1 HHREEEQKEER
12 KQSLEMTSTTR
23 KKRFKTSEEE
33 ETFSLSDLSIA
44 AALALTSNT
53 SKAYNLRREA
63 DLLELEQRGQKRIC
77 FGNDMEKMEEEV
89 LGACRLLRARAER
102 GALRRK
108 AVEKASLEKE
118 LLELRR
124 GRAPMF
130 WVPLRAHGVWDGMD
144 VTLAC
149 TARGCPVPR
158 ATWYKNGIPIDP
170 RRAPAG
176 KYRMRNEFGMLT
188 LHISRCSM
196 EDSAEYSVELKNQH
210 GQAYSF
216 ATVLVR
222 KYYGKE
228 SGFDSEMYKRTLL
241 AREADFAFSLKP
253 LFAREKEPFTLS
265 CHFSSDL
272 LEHQRGITWFRDG
285 ELLQDS
291 ECRELRCQ
299 EREASLAV
307 PCAHKEDEG
316 FYTIRVPS
324 LGGHKEQTTYVF
336 VRDAAAPTA
345 GAPGAPLNVKC
356 HQVNKDCLFLAWAAP
371 SDDGGSP
378 ILGYLVERCVA
389 GSEQWVQCNAHPVR
403 GCRCPVLGLAEGQR
417 YQFRVKAANRA
428 GISHPSKASEPV
440 TTRDASRDERVTVIP
455 YDEGRTIEISK
466 DDLEGHI
473 KIPLPPT
480 NVHASEVREDYVALA
495 WDEPD
500 PRGREPLN
508 YYVEKSLVGSSSWQ
522 MVNLETPVNSP
533 RFALFDL
540 EKGKSF
546 RFRAR
551 SVNRFGVSEPSLPSP
566 PITAGAKLAPLPPPS
581 QVLAFRDTKTSVVLQ
596 WDKPG
601 DGLEPLGYYIYCRE
615 TGTERWQ
622 TVNNKPVTCTEF
634 TVPGLQPG
642 KEYVFCVKSVSEA
655 GLSESS
661 PETDPI
667 VVRPAIARPSAP
679 RGFVLLH
686 CGKAEMTI
694 SWKAPK
700 HKGGTKILGYFLDQH
715 ERSEPDWREV
725 NARPLPRRVC
735 TVGSLQQGHLYEF
748 RARAVNR
755 AGVGEVSEPSDLFRC
770 EEWTMPEPGP
780 PYDVRCSEVRDSSL
794 QLHWEAPLY
803 LGAGPVTGYFIE
815 LCEEGSEQWEQI
827 NKQPTGTTHM
837 KVCSCSSC
845 PSAAPLGL
853 TFIAGCGFLQVS
865 DLEPGKCYIF
875 RVRALN
881 KAGAGPPSLP
891 SDPVVAKT
899 KPGTNEIQ
907 LGVDEEGFIYLAFE
921 APEKNDS
928 SEFIWS
934 KDYEGP
940 PDADRVQVEEKG
952 NRSKLILKEPS
963 EKDLGVYSVEV
974 TDVDDEISASCT
986 LTKEDLDKLLKRS
999 HEIRNPLIRLISGWN
1014 MDVLEKGDVRLWL
1027 EVEELSPN
1035 AELCLIFNAK
1045 ELTSSPT
1052 HKINFVKE
1060 KGLVE
1065 LIIQDFCAD
1074 DKGMYTAQ
1082 LRDGKAKNQ
1091 FTLALVDES
1100 FAKVAEEAEA
1110 KRRQWKKKQGPH
1122 FVESLN
1128 WEVLESCEVLLTCKA
1143 TNLRKDTSF
1152 QWFFKHEARA
1162 GGRFDPQTG
1171 MGTLQITKV
1180 SKADEGLYK
1189 AVVSDNRGEDST
1201 QLDLTKGA
1209 FEELLKELCRI
1220 SALSATPL
1228 KIQPTEEGIKI
1239 YTEVKYYTDYM
1250 RTTWYHK
1257 EKQLESR
1264 DRMRAGS
1271 TMNEIWLHILEPT
1284 EADKGKYS
1292 LELFDGNSSH
1302 RLSADLSGQG
1312 ELSHAV
1318 AEELKSCVCS
1328 FPGRARVVQGL
1339 PDVATIMED
1348 KTLCLTCCVSGDP
1361 YPEITWF
1368 KNEKVIVFKDRYKM
1382 DVKGS
1387 VVTITIEK
1395 VCNEDTGKYSIY
1407 VKNKYGSETGQVTI
1421 SVYKHGEIPIGTEQE
1436 VPGGITTK
1444 KPK

>member
-1 HHREEEQKEER
+1 MGTRAFFHHREEEQKEER
-12 KQSLEMTSTTR
+12 KHSLEMTSTTR
-23 KKRFKTSEEE
+23 KKRFRTSEEE

-44 AALALTSNT
+44 AALALTSET
-53 SKAYNLRREA
+53 SNSRKYNLRREA
-63 DLLELEQRGQKRIC
+63 DILELEQRGQKRIR

-89 LGACRLLRARAER
+89 IRLCRLLRVRADR
-102 GALRRK
+102 KGLCRK
-108 AVEKASLEKE
+108 ALEKASLEKE
-118 LLELRR
+118 FLELRS
-124 GRAPMF
+124 GRPPMF
-130 WVPLRAHGVWDGMD
+130 WIPLRAHGVWERMD
-144 VTLAC
+144 VTLTC
-149 TARGCPVPR
+149 TALGSPVPQ
-158 ATWYKNGIPIDP
+158 ATWYKNGIPIDL
-170 RRAPAG
+170 RRAPPG
-176 KYRMRNEFGMLT
+176 KYKIKNKFGMLT

-196 EDSAEYSVELKNQH
+196 EDSAEYSVEVKNQY
-210 GQAYSF
+210 GEAYSF

-228 SGFDSEMYKRTLL
+228 SGFDSEIYKRSLL
-241 AREADFAFSLKP
+241 ARETDFAFPLKP
-253 LFAREKEPFTLS
+253 LFASEKEPFTLS
-265 CHFSSDL
+265 CYFSSDL
-272 LEHQRGITWFRDG
+272 LDHQRGITWFRDG

-291 ECRELRCQ
+291 EGRELRWQ
-299 EREASLAV
+299 EREASVTVA
-307 PCAHKEDEG
+307 CAHKEDEG

-324 LGGHKEQTTYVF
+324 LDGYREQTTYVF
-336 VRDAAAPTA
+336 VRDAAALTA
-345 GAPGAPLNVKC
+345 GAPGSPLNVKC
-356 HQVNKDCLFLAWAAP
+356 HDVNKDCLILSWVAP

-378 ILGYLVERCVA
+378 ILGYLTERCVA
-389 GSEQWVQCNAHPVR
+389 GSEEWVQCSAQPVKS
-403 GCRCPVLGLAEGQR
+403 CRCPVLGLAEGQT
-417 YQFRVKAANRA
+417 YQFRVKAVNKA
-428 GISHPSKASEPV
+428 GTSHPSKASDPV
-440 TTRDASRDERVTVIP
+440 TTHDASRDKRVTVIP

-500 PRGREPLN
+500 PRGREPLH
-508 YYVEKSLVGSSSWQ
+508 YYVEKLLVGSNSWQ
-522 MVNLETPVNSP
+522 MVNLETPANSP

-540 EKGKSF
+540 VKGKSY
-546 RFRAR
+546 RFRVR
-551 SVNRFGVSEPSLPSP
+551 SVNKFGISEPSLPSP
-566 PITAGAKLAPLPPPS
+566 PVTAGAKPAPPAPPS
-581 QVLAFRDTKTSVVLQ
+581 QVLAFRDTKTSVVVQ
-596 WDKPG
+596 WDKPK

-615 TGTERWQ
+615 TGTEEWQ
-622 TVNNKPVTCTEF
+622 TVNNKPVTCNEF

-667 VVRPAIARPSAP
+667 VVRPAIACPSAP
-679 RGFVLLH
+679 RDFVLLH
-686 CGKAEMTI
+686 CGKTEMTI
-694 SWKAPK
+694 GWKAPK
-700 HKGGTKILGYFLDQH
+700 RKGGTKILGYFLDQH
-715 ERSEPDWREV
+715 DHSEPDWHEV
-725 NARPLPRRVC
+725 NTQPVPRRVC
-735 TVGSLQQGHLYEF
+735 TVSSLQQGHLYEF

-755 AGVGEVSEPSDLFRC
+755 AGVGEVSEPSDLFSC

-780 PYDVRCSEVRDSSL
+780 PYDVRCTEVRDSSL

-803 LGAGPVTGYFIE
+803 VGAGPVTGYFID
-815 LCEEGSEQWEQI
+815 LCEEGSEEWKQI
-827 NKQPTGTTHM
+827 NKQPTATTRM
-837 KVCSCSSC
+837 K
-845 PSAAPLGL
+845 
-853 TFIAGCGFLQVS
+853 VS
-865 DLEPGKCYIF
+865 DLETGKCYIF

-881 KAGAGPPSLP
+881 KAGVGPPSLP

-899 KPGTNEIQ
+899 KPGTNEIE
-907 LGVDEEGFIYLAFE
+907 LGVDEEGFIYMAFE

-940 PDADRVQVEEKG
+940 PDPDRVQIEEKG

-974 TDVDDEISASCT
+974 TDVDDDISASCT

-999 HEIRNPLIRLISGWN
+999 HEIRNPLIKLISGWN
-1014 MDVLEKGDVRLWL
+1014 VDVLEKGEVRLWL
-1027 EVEELSPN
+1027 EVEKLSPQ
-1035 AELCLIFNAK
+1035 AELHLIFNDK
-1045 ELTSSPT
+1045 ELTSTPT
-1052 HKINFVKE
+1052 HKINFVRE

-1082 LRDGKAKNQ
+1082 LKDGKAKNQ
-1091 FTLALVDES
+1091 FTLVLTDES

-1122 FVESLN
+1122 FIENLT
-1128 WEVLESCEVLLTCKA
+1128 WKILESCEVLLTCKA
-1143 TNLRKDTSF
+1143 TNLRKDTNF
-1152 QWFFKHEARA
+1152 QWFFNHKARA
-1162 GGRFDPQTG
+1162 GGVFDPQTG
-1171 MGTLQITKV
+1171 MGTLQISKV
-1180 SKADEGLYK
+1180 TKADEGLYK

-1239 YTEVKYYTDYM
+1239 YTDVKYYTDYM
-1250 RTTWYHK
+1250 KTTWYHK

-1271 TMNEIWLHILEPT
+1271 TMNQIWLHILDPT
-1284 EADKGKYS
+1284 EADKGKYT
-1292 LELFDGNSSH
+1292 LELFDGKSSH
-1302 RLSADLSGQG
+1302 KLSTDLSGQ
-1312 ELSHAV
+1312 
-1318 AEELKSCVCS
+1318 
-1328 FPGRARVVQGL
+1328 GRARVVQGL

-1361 YPEITWF
+1361 YPEISWF

-1387 VVTITIEK
+1387 MVTITIDK

-1421 SVYKHGEIPIGTEQE
+1421 SVYKHGEIPIETERE
-1436 VPGGITTK
+1436 IPAGITTK

>member
-1 HHREEEQKEER
+1 MAPVHLVWAPVHLVSLILKCYHRSLMSGNLCDTVPCSALSQSVPAQAMEQLCL
-12 KQSLEMTSTTR
+12 Q
-23 KKRFKTSEEE
+23 
-33 ETFSLSDLSIA
+33 
-44 AALALTSNT
+44 
-53 SKAYNLRREA
+53 
-63 DLLELEQRGQKRIC
+63 
-77 FGNDMEKMEEEV
+77 
-89 LGACRLLRARAER
+89 
-102 GALRRK
+102 
-108 AVEKASLEKE
+108 KE
-118 LLELRR
+118 LLELLS
-124 GRAPMF
+124 GRAPML
-130 WVPLRAHGVWDGMD
+130 WIPLRAHAVWERMD

-149 TARGCPVPR
+149 TALGCPVPQ
-158 ATWYKNGIPIDP
+158 ATWYKNGIPIDL
-170 RRAPAG
+170 RQAPAG
-176 KYRMRNEFGMLT
+176 KYKIKNQFGMLT
-188 LHISRCSM
+188 LQISRCSM
-196 EDSAEYSVELKNQH
+196 EDSAEYSVEVKNQY
-210 GQAYSF
+210 GEAYSF

-222 KYYGKE
+222 SKYKYSFG
-228 SGFDSEMYKRTLL
+228 
-241 AREADFAFSLKP
+241 EADFAFPLKP

-265 CHFSSDL
+265 CYFSSDL
-272 LEHQRGITWFRDG
+272 LDHQRGISWFRDG

-291 ECRELRCQ
+291 GRQQLRLQ
-299 EREASLAV
+299 RREAALAL

-324 LGGHKEQTTYVF
+324 LQGCKEQTTYVF

-345 GAPGAPLNVKC
+345 GAPGSPLNVKC
-356 HQVNKDCLFLAWAAP
+356 HDVNKDCLVLSWVPP
-371 SDDGGSP
+371 SSDGGSP
-378 ILGYLVERCVA
+378 ILGYLLERCVA
-389 GSEQWVQCNAHPVR
+389 GSQEWLQCSAQPVKS
-403 GCRCPVLGLAEGQR
+403 CRCPVLGLAEGQT
-417 YQFRVKAANRA
+417 YQFRVRAVNKA
-428 GISHPSKASEPV
+428 GTSHPSKATDPV
-440 TTRDASRDERVTVIP
+440 TTHDPSRDKRVTVIP

-508 YYVEKSLVGSSSWQ
+508 YYVEKSLVGSNSWQ
-522 MVNLETPVNSP
+522 MVNLDLPANSP

-540 EKGKSF
+540 AKGKSF
-546 RFRAR
+546 QFRVR
-551 SVNRFGVSEPSLPSP
+551 SVNKFGISEPSLPSP
-566 PITAGAKLAPLPPPS
+566 PITAGTKLAPLPPPS

-596 WDKPG
+596 WDKPKG
-601 DGLEPLGYYIYCRE
+601 GLEPLGYYIYCRE
-615 TGTERWQ
+615 TGTEEWQ
-622 TVNNKPVTCTEF
+622 TVNNKPVTCNQF

-667 VVRPAIARPSAP
+667 VVRPAIACPSAP
-679 RGFVLLH
+679 HGFVLLH

-694 SWKAPK
+694 GWKAPK

-715 ERSEPDWREV
+715 DHSEPDWHEV
-725 NARPLPRRVC
+725 NTQPIPRRVC
-735 TVGSLQQGHLYEF
+735 TVSSLQEGHLYEF
-748 RARAVNR
+748 RARAMNR

-803 LGAGPVTGYFIE
+803 PGAGPVTGYFIE
-815 LCEEGSEQWEQI
+815 MCEEGSEDWKQI
-827 NKQPTGTTHM
+827 NQQPTASTHM
-837 KVCSCSSC
+837 KVSE
-845 PSAAPLGL
+845 LD
-853 TFIAGCGFLQVS
+853 T
-865 DLEPGKCYIF
+865 GKCYIF

-881 KAGAGPPSLP
+881 KAGVGPPSLP
-891 SDPVVAKT
+891 SDPVVPKT
-899 KPGTNEIQ
+899 KPGTNEIE
-907 LGVDEEGFIYLAFE
+907 LGVDEEGFIYMAFE
-921 APEKNDS
+921 APEKNDD
-928 SEFIWS
+928 SEFIWT

-940 PDADRVQVEEKG
+940 PDADRVRIEEKG

-974 TDVDDEISASCT
+974 TDVDDDISASCT

-999 HEIRNPLIRLISGWN
+999 HEIRNPLIQLISGWN
-1014 MDVLEKGDVRLWL
+1014 IDVLEKGEVKLWL
-1027 EVEELSPN
+1027 QVEKLSPN
-1035 AELCLIFNAK
+1035 AELHLIFNDK
-1045 ELTSSPT
+1045 ELTSTPT

-1074 DKGMYTAQ
+1074 DKGVYTAQ
-1082 LRDGKAKNQ
+1082 LKDGKAKNQ
-1091 FTLALVDES
+1091 FTLVLMDES
-1100 FAKVAEEAEA
+1100 FDKVAEEAEA
-1110 KRRQWKKKQGPH
+1110 KRRQWKKKQGKI
-1122 FVESLN
+1122 SQMLKTWKDTNKIKCILILN
-1128 WEVLESCEVLLTCKA
+1128 VDVKQA
-1143 TNLRKDTSF
+1143 TNLRKDTNF
-1152 QWFFKHEARA
+1152 QWFFNHKARA
-1162 GGRFDPQTG
+1162 GGVFDPQTG
-1171 MGTLQITKV
+1171 MGTLQISKV
-1180 SKADEGLYK
+1180 KHQTGLYK

-1209 FEELLKELCRI
+1209 
-1220 SALSATPL
+1220 LSATPL

-1239 YTEVKYYTDYM
+1239 YTHVKYYTDYM
-1250 RTTWYHK
+1250 KTSWYHK

-1271 TMNEIWLHILEPT
+1271 TMNQIWLHILDPR
-1284 EADKGKYS
+1284 EADKGKYT

-1302 RLSADLSGQG
+1302 KLSTDLSGQG
-1312 ELSHAV
+1312 ELRHKN
-1318 AEELKSCVCS
+1318 LKGCVCS

-1361 YPEITWF
+1361 YPEISWF

-1387 VVTITIEK
+1387 MVTITIEK

-1421 SVYKHGEIPIGTEQE
+1421 SVYKHGDIPIEFNSFRCCL
-1436 VPGGITTK
+1436 VSLP
-1444 KPK
+1444 

>member
-1 HHREEEQKEER
+1 MGTRAFFHHREEEQKEER

-44 AALALTSNT
+44 AALALTSETAN
-53 SKAYNLRREA
+53 SREYNLRREA
-63 DLLELEQRGQKRIC
+63 EILELEQRGQKRIR
-77 FGNDMEKMEEEV
+77 FGNDTEKMEEE
-89 LGACRLLRARAER
+89 LLRICRQLRARADR
-102 GALRRK
+102 KGLRRK
-108 AVEKASLEKE
+108 ALEKSCLQKE
-118 LLELRR
+118 LLELRA
-124 GRAPMF
+124 GRAPLF
-130 WVPLRAHGVWDGMD
+130 WIPLRAHAVWERMD

-149 TARGCPVPR
+149 TVLGTPVPQ
-158 ATWYKNGIPIDP
+158 ATWYKNGIPIDL
-170 RRAPAG
+170 RQAPAG
-176 KYRMRNEFGMLT
+176 KYKIKNEFGMLT

-196 EDSAEYSVELKNQH
+196 EDSAEYSVEVKNQY
-210 GQAYSF
+210 GEAYSF

-228 SGFDSEMYKRTLL
+228 SGFDSEIYKRSLL
-241 AREADFAFSLKP
+241 AREADFAFPLKP

-265 CHFSSDL
+265 CYFSSDL
-272 LEHQRGITWFRDG
+272 LDHQRSITWFRDG

-291 ECRELRCQ
+291 EGQELRFQ
-299 EREASLAV
+299 EHEASLTV
-307 PCAHKEDEG
+307 LCAHKEDEG

-324 LGGHKEQTTYVF
+324 LDGYKEQTTYVF
-336 VRDAAAPTA
+336 VRDAAALTA
-345 GAPGAPLNVKC
+345 GAPGSPLNVRC
-356 HQVNKDCLFLAWAAP
+356 HDVNKDCLVLSWVAP

-378 ILGYLVERCVA
+378 ILGYLIERCVA
-389 GSEQWVQCNAHPVR
+389 GSEKWVQCSAQPVK
-403 GCRCPVLGLAEGQR
+403 GCRCPVLGLAEGQT
-417 YQFRVKAANRA
+417 YQFRVKAANKA
-428 GISHPSKASEPV
+428 GTSHPSKASDPV
-440 TTRDASRDERVTVIP
+440 TTHDPSRDKRVTVIP

-466 DDLEGHI
+466 DDLEGDI

-522 MVNLETPVNSP
+522 MVNLETPANSP

-540 EKGKSF
+540 AKGKSF
-546 RFRAR
+546 RFRVR
-551 SVNRFGVSEPSLPSP
+551 SVNKFGISEPSLPSP
-566 PITAGAKLAPLPPPS
+566 PVTAGAAPAPPPPPS
-581 QVLAFRDTKTSVVLQ
+581 QVLAFRDTKTSVVVQ
-596 WDKPG
+596 WDKPK
-601 DGLEPLGYYIYCRE
+601 DGPEPLGYYIYCRE
-615 TGTERWQ
+615 TGTEEWQ
-622 TVNNKPVTCTEF
+622 TVNNKPVTGNEF

-642 KEYVFCVKSVSEA
+642 KEYVFCVKSVSDA

-667 VVRPAIARPSAP
+667 VVRPAIACPSAP

-694 SWKAPK
+694 GWKAPK

-715 ERSEPDWREV
+715 DHSEPDWHEV
-725 NARPLPRRVC
+725 NTRPIPRRVC
-735 TVGSLQQGHLYEF
+735 TVSSLQEGHLYEF
-748 RARAVNR
+748 RARAMNR
-755 AGVGEVSEPSDLFRC
+755 AGVGEVSEPSDWFRC

-780 PYDVRCSEVRDSSL
+780 PYDVRCTEVRDCSL

-803 LGAGPVTGYFIE
+803 LGAGPVTGYFID
-815 LCEEGSEQWEQI
+815 LCEEGSEEWKQI
-827 NKQPTGTTHM
+827 NKQPTATNHM
-837 KVCSCSSC
+837 K
-845 PSAAPLGL
+845 
-853 TFIAGCGFLQVS
+853 VS
-865 DLEPGKCYIF
+865 DLETGKCYIF

-881 KAGAGPPSLP
+881 KAGVGPPSLP

-899 KPGTNEIQ
+899 KPGTNEIE
-907 LGVDEEGFIYLAFE
+907 LGVDEEGFIYMAFE

-940 PDADRVQVEEKG
+940 PDPDRVQTEEKG

-974 TDVDDEISASCT
+974 TDVDDDISASCT

-999 HEIRNPLIRLISGWN
+999 HEIRNPLIKLISGWN
-1014 MDVLEKGDVRLWL
+1014 IDVLEKGEVRLWL
-1027 EVEELSPN
+1027 EVEKLSPK
-1035 AELCLIFNAK
+1035 AELHLIFNDK
-1045 ELTSSPT
+1045 ELTSTPT

-1074 DKGMYTAQ
+1074 DKGIYTAQ
-1082 LRDGKAKNQ
+1082 LKDGKAKNQ
-1091 FTLALVDES
+1091 FTLVLMDES

-1122 FVESLN
+1122 FIENLT
-1128 WEVLESCEVLLTCKA
+1128 WKVLESCEVLLTCKA
-1143 TNLRKDTSF
+1143 TNLRKDTNF
-1152 QWFFKHEARA
+1152 QWFFNHKARA
-1162 GGRFDPQTG
+1162 GGVFDPQTG
-1171 MGTLQITKV
+1171 MGTLQIPKV
-1180 SKADEGLYK
+1180 TTADEGLYK

-1239 YTEVKYYTDYM
+1239 YTDVKYYTDYM
-1250 RTTWYHK
+1250 KTTWYHK

-1271 TMNEIWLHILEPT
+1271 TMNQIWLHILEPT
-1284 EADKGKYS
+1284 EADKGKYT

-1302 RLSADLSGQG
+1302 KLSTDLSGQVF
-1312 ELSHAV
+1312 EDAL
-1318 AEELKSCVCS
+1318 AEHRRLKEAAIAEKR
-1328 FPGRARVVQGL
+1328 RAKVVQGL

-1368 KNEKVIVFKDRYKM
+1368 KNEKVIEFKDRYKM

-1387 VVTITIEK
+1387 MVTITIEK

-1436 VPGGITTK
+1436 VPARITTK
-1444 KPK
+1444 KHK

>member
-1 HHREEEQKEER
+1 MGTRAFFHQREEEQKEER

-33 ETFSLSDLSIA
+33 ETFSPSDLSIA
-44 AALALTSNT
+44 AALALTSETAN
-53 SKAYNLRREA
+53 SREYNLRREA
-63 DLLELEQRGQKRIC
+63 ELLELEQRGQKRIC
-77 FGNDMEKMEEEV
+77 FGNDMERMEEE
-89 LGACRLLRARAER
+89 LLRICRQLRVRADRR
-102 GALRRK
+102 GLRRK
-108 AVEKASLEKE
+108 ALHQACLQKE
-118 LLELRR
+118 LLELRA
-124 GRAPMF
+124 GRAPLL
-130 WVPLRAHGVWDGMD
+130 WIPLRAHAVWESMD

-149 TARGCPVPR
+149 TTLGVPVPQ

-176 KYRMRNEFGMLT
+176 KYRIKNKFGMLT

-196 EDSAEYSVELKNQH
+196 EDSAEYSVEVKNQY
-210 GQAYSF
+210 GEAYSF

-228 SGFDSEMYKRTLL
+228 SGFDSEIYKRSLL
-241 AREADFAFSLKP
+241 AREADFAFPLKP

-265 CHFSSDL
+265 CYFSSDL
-272 LEHQRGITWFRDG
+272 LDHQRGITWFRDG
-285 ELLQDS
+285 ELLQAS
-291 ECRELRCQ
+291 EGRELRSQ
-299 EREASLAV
+299 EREASLTV
-307 PCAHKEDEG
+307 LCAHKEDEG

-324 LGGHKEQTTYVF
+324 LHGHKEQSTYVF
-336 VRDAAAPTA
+336 VRDAAALTA
-345 GAPGAPLNVKC
+345 GAPGSPLNVRC
-356 HQVNKDCLFLAWAAP
+356 HDVNKDCLILSWVPP

-378 ILGYLVERCVA
+378 ILGYLIERCEA
-389 GSEQWVQCNAHPVR
+389 GSEQWLQCSAQPVR
-403 GCRCPVLGLAEGQR
+403 GCRCPVLGLAQGHT
-417 YQFRVKAANRA
+417 YQFRVKAVNKA
-428 GISHPSKASEPV
+428 GTSHPSRASDPV
-440 TTRDASRDERVTVIP
+440 TTQDPSRDKRVTVIP
-455 YDEGRTIEISK
+455 YDQGRTIEISK

-508 YYVEKSLVGSSSWQ
+508 YYVEKQLVGSNSWQ
-522 MVNLETPVNSP
+522 MVNLETPATSP
-533 RFALFDL
+533 RFAVFGL
-540 EKGKSF
+540 EKGKPFQF
-546 RFRAR
+546 RVR
-551 SVNRFGVSEPSLPSP
+551 SVNKFGISEPSVPSAP
-566 PITAGAKLAPLPPPS
+566 VSAGAQPAPPPPPS
-581 QVLAFRDTKTSVVLQ
+581 QVLAFRDTKTSVVVQ
-596 WDKPG
+596 WDKPR

-615 TGTERWQ
+615 TGTEQWQ
-622 TVNNKPVTCTEF
+622 TVNNKPVTGNEF

-642 KEYVFCVKSVSEA
+642 KEYVFCVKSVSDA

-667 VVRPAIARPSAP
+667 VVRPAIACPSAP
-679 RGFVLLH
+679 RDFVLLH
-686 CGKAEMTI
+686 CGKTEMTI
-694 SWKAPK
+694 GWKAPK

-715 ERSEPDWREV
+715 EHSEPDWHEV
-725 NARPLPRRVC
+725 NTRPIPRRVC
-735 TVGSLQQGHLYEF
+735 TVSSLQEGHLYEF
-748 RARAVNR
+748 RGRAMNR

-780 PYDVRCSEVRDSSL
+780 PYDVRCSEVRDCSL

-803 LGAGPVTGYFIE
+803 LGASPVTGYFIE
-815 LCEEGSEQWEQI
+815 LCEEGSEEWKQI
-827 NKQPTGTTHM
+827 NKQPTATTHM
-837 KVCSCSSC
+837 KV
-845 PSAAPLGL
+845 
-853 TFIAGCGFLQVS
+853 S
-865 DLEPGKCYIF
+865 DLEAGKCYIF

-899 KPGTNEIQ
+899 KPGTNEIE
-907 LGVDEEGFIYLAFE
+907 LGVDEEGFIYMAFE

-940 PDADRVQVEEKG
+940 PDPERVQIEEKG

-974 TDVDDEISASCT
+974 KDVDDDISASCT

-999 HEIRNPLIRLISGWN
+999 HEIRNPLIKLISGWN
-1014 MDVLEKGDVRLWL
+1014 VDVLEKGEVRLWL
-1027 EVEELSPN
+1027 EVEKLSPK
-1035 AELCLIFNAK
+1035 AELHLIFNDK
-1045 ELTSSPT
+1045 ELSSTPT

-1074 DKGMYTAQ
+1074 DKGVYTAQ
-1082 LRDGKAKNQ
+1082 LKDGKAKGQ
-1091 FTLALVDES
+1091 FTLALIDES

-1122 FVESLN
+1122 FIENLT
-1128 WEVLESCEVLLTCKA
+1128 WKVLESCEVLLTCKA
-1143 TNLRKDTSF
+1143 TNLRKDTNF
-1152 QWFFKHEARA
+1152 QWFFNHKARA
-1162 GGRFDPQTG
+1162 GGVFDPQTG
-1171 MGTLQITKV
+1171 MGTLQIPKV
-1180 SKADEGLYK
+1180 TKADEGLYK

-1228 KIQPTEEGIKI
+1228 KMQPTEEGIKI
-1239 YTEVKYYTDYM
+1239 YTDVKYYTDYM
-1250 RTTWYHK
+1250 KTTWYHK

-1271 TMNEIWLHILEPT
+1271 TMNQIWLHILEPQ
-1284 EADKGKYS
+1284 EADKGKYT
-1292 LELFDGNSSH
+1292 LEIFDGSSSH
-1302 RLSADLSGQG
+1302 KLSTDLSGQAF
-1312 ELSHAV
+1312 EDAL
-1318 AEELKSCVCS
+1318 AEHRRLKEAAIAEKR
-1328 FPGRARVVQGL
+1328 RARVVQGL

-1361 YPEITWF
+1361 YPEISWF
-1368 KNEKVIVFKDRYKM
+1368 KNEKAIVFKDRYKM

-1387 VVTITIEK
+1387 VVTITIER

-1407 VKNKYGSETGQVTI
+1407 VKNKYGSEIGQVTI
-1421 SVYKHGEIPIGTEQE
+1421 SVYKHGEIPVATEQE
-1436 VPGGITTK
+1436 VPAGITMK

>member
-1 HHREEEQKEER
+1 MGTRAFFHHREEEQKEER

-23 KKRFKTSEEE
+23 RKRFKTSSRE
-33 ETFSLSDLSIA
+33 
-44 AALALTSNT
+44 
-53 SKAYNLRREA
+53 YNLRREA
-63 DLLELEQRGQKRIC
+63 DILELEQRGQKRIR

-89 LGACRLLRARAER
+89 IRICRLLRVRADR
-102 GALRRK
+102 KGLCRK
-108 AVEKASLEKE
+108 AMEKASLEKE
-118 LLELRR
+118 LLELRS

-130 WVPLRAHGVWDGMD
+130 WIPLRAHAVWERMD

-149 TARGCPVPR
+149 TALGSPVPQ
-158 ATWYKNGIPIDP
+158 ATWYKNGIPIDL
-170 RRAPAG
+170 RQAPAG
-176 KYRMRNEFGMLT
+176 KYKMKNKFGMLT

-196 EDSAEYSVELKNQH
+196 EDSAEYSVEVKNQY
-210 GQAYSF
+210 GEAYSF
-216 ATVLVR
+216 ATVIVR

-228 SGFDSEMYKRTLL
+228 SGFDSEIYKR
-241 AREADFAFSLKP
+241 
-253 LFAREKEPFTLS
+253 
-265 CHFSSDL
+265 
-272 LEHQRGITWFRDG
+272 

-291 ECRELRCQ
+291 EHQELRYQ
-299 EREASLAV
+299 EREASLTV

-324 LGGHKEQTTYVF
+324 LDGYKEQTTYVF
-336 VRDAAAPTA
+336 VRDAAALTA
-345 GAPGAPLNVKC
+345 GAPGSPLNVKC
-356 HQVNKDCLFLAWAAP
+356 HDVNKDCLILSWVAP

-378 ILGYLVERCVA
+378 ILGYLIERCVA
-389 GSEQWVQCNAHPVR
+389 GSEQWVQCSAQPVK
-403 GCRCPVLGLAEGQR
+403 GCRCPVLGLAEGQT
-417 YQFRVKAANRA
+417 YQFRVRALNKAGTSR
-428 GISHPSKASEPV
+428 PSKATDPV
-440 TTRDASRDERVTVIP
+440 TTHDASRDKRVTVIP
-455 YDEGRTIEISK
+455 YDEGRTVEICK

-480 NVHASEVREDYVALA
+480 NVHASEVREDYVVLA

-500 PRGREPLN
+500 PRGKEPLT
-508 YYVEKSLVGSSSWQ
+508 YYVEKSLVGSNSWQ
-522 MVNLETPVNSP
+522 MVNLEMPANSP

-540 EKGKSF
+540 AKGKSF
-546 RFRAR
+546 RFRVR
-551 SVNRFGVSEPSLPSP
+551 SVNKFGISEPSLPSP

-596 WDKPG
+596 WDKPK

-615 TGTERWQ
+615 TGTEEWQ
-622 TVNNKPVTCTEF
+622 TVNNKPVTCNEF

-667 VVRPAIARPSAP
+667 VIRPAIARPSAP
-679 RGFVLLH
+679 RAFVLLH
-686 CGKAEMTI
+686 CGKADMTI
-694 SWKAPK
+694 GWKAPK
-700 HKGGTKILGYFLDQH
+700 RKGGTKILGYFLDQH
-715 ERSEPDWREV
+715 DHSEPDWHEV
-725 NARPLPRRVC
+725 NTQPIPRRVC
-735 TVGSLQQGHLYEF
+735 TVSSLQQGHLYEF
-748 RARAVNR
+748 RARAMNR

-780 PYDVRCSEVRDSSL
+780 PHDVRCTEVRDSSL
-794 QLHWEAPLY
+794 QLRWEAPLY
-803 LGAGPVTGYFIE
+803 AGAGPVTGYFID
-815 LCEEGSEQWEQI
+815 LCEEGSEEWKQI
-827 NKQPTGTTHM
+827 NKQPTATTHM
-837 KVCSCSSC
+837 KV
-845 PSAAPLGL
+845 
-853 TFIAGCGFLQVS
+853 S
-865 DLEPGKCYIF
+865 DLETGKCYIF

-881 KAGAGPPSLP
+881 KAGVGPPSLP

-899 KPGTNEIQ
+899 KPGTNEIE
-907 LGVDEEGFIYLAFE
+907 LGVDEEGFIYMAFE

-928 SEFIWS
+928 SEFIWT

-940 PDADRVQVEEKG
+940 PDADRVQIEEKG

-974 TDVDDEISASCT
+974 TDVDDDISASCT

-999 HEIRNPLIRLISGWN
+999 HEIRNPLIKLISGWN
-1014 MDVLEKGDVRLWL
+1014 IDVLEKGEVRLWL
-1027 EVEELSPN
+1027 EVEKLSPN
-1035 AELCLIFNAK
+1035 AELHLIFNNK
-1045 ELTSSPT
+1045 ELTSTPT

-1082 LRDGKAKNQ
+1082 LKDGKAKNQ
-1091 FTLALVDES
+1091 FTLVLVDES

-1122 FVESLN
+1122 FIENLT
-1128 WEVLESCEVLLTCKA
+1128 WKILESCEVLLSCKA
-1143 TNLRKDTSF
+1143 TNLRKDTNF
-1152 QWFFKHEARA
+1152 QWFFNHKARA
-1162 GGRFDPQTG
+1162 GGMFDPQTG
-1171 MGTLQITKV
+1171 MGTLQISKV
-1180 SKADEGLYK
+1180 TKADEGLYK

-1220 SALSATPL
+1220 SALSAAPL

-1239 YTEVKYYTDYM
+1239 YTDVKYYTDYM
-1250 RTTWYHK
+1250 KTTWYHK

-1271 TMNEIWLHILEPT
+1271 TMNQIWLHILDPT
-1284 EADKGKYS
+1284 EADKGKYT

-1302 RLSADLSGQG
+1302 KLSTDLSGQVF
-1312 ELSHAV
+1312 EDAL
-1318 AEELKSCVCS
+1318 AEHRRLKEAAIAEKR
-1328 FPGRARVVQGL
+1328 RARVVQGL

-1421 SVYKHGEIPIGTEQE
+1421 SVYKHGEIPVGTEQE
-1436 VPGGITTK
+1436 VPAGITTK

>member
-44 AALALTSNT
+44 AALALTSKT
-53 SKAYNLRREA
+53 SKDYNLRREA
-63 DLLELEQRGQKRIC
+63 DILELEQRGQKRIR
-77 FGNDMEKMEEEV
+77 FGNDMEKMEKEV
-89 LGACRLLRARAER
+89 IRTCRLLRVRADR
-102 GALRRK
+102 KGLRRK
-108 AVEKASLEKE
+108 AMEKACLEKE
-118 LLELRR
+118 FLELRS
-124 GRAPMF
+124 GRAPTL
-130 WVPLRAHGVWDGMD
+130 WIPLRAHAVWDGMD

-149 TARGCPVPR
+149 TALGSPAPQP
-158 ATWYKNGIPIDP
+158 TWYKNGIPIDP

-176 KYRMRNEFGMLT
+176 KYKMTNKFGMLT

-196 EDSAEYSVELKNQH
+196 EDSAEYSVEVKNQH
-210 GQAYSF
+210 GEAYSF

-228 SGFDSEMYKRTLL
+228 SGFDSEIYKRSLL
-241 AREADFAFSLKP
+241 AREADFAFPLKP

-265 CHFSSDL
+265 CYFSSDL
-272 LEHQRGITWFRDG
+272 LDHQRGITWFRDG

-291 ECRELRCQ
+291 ECQELRYQ
-299 EREASLAV
+299 DREASLTV

-324 LGGHKEQTTYVF
+324 LDGYKEQTTYVF
-336 VRDAAAPTA
+336 VRDAAALTA
-345 GAPGAPLNVKC
+345 GAPGSPLNVKC
-356 HQVNKDCLFLAWAAP
+356 HDVNKDCLVLSWVAP

-378 ILGYLVERCVA
+378 ILGYLIERCVA
-389 GSEQWVQCNAHPVR
+389 GTEEWVQCNAQPVKS
-403 GCRCPVLGLAEGQR
+403 CRCPVLGLAEGQT
-417 YQFRVKAANRA
+417 YQFRVKAANKA
-428 GISHPSKASEPV
+428 GISRPSKATDPV
-440 TTRDASRDERVTVIP
+440 TTQDASRDKRVTVIP

-522 MVNLETPVNSP
+522 MVNLDTPASSP
-533 RFALFDL
+533 RFALFGL
-540 EKGKSF
+540 AEGKSF
-546 RFRAR
+546 RFRVR
-551 SVNRFGVSEPSLPSP
+551 SVNKHGISEPSPPSP
-566 PITAGAKLAPLPPPS
+566 PVTAGASLAPLPPPS

-596 WDKPG
+596 WDKPK

-615 TGTERWQ
+615 TGTEEWQ
-622 TVNNKPVTCTEF
+622 TVNNKPVTCNEF

-667 VVRPAIARPSAP
+667 VVRPAIACPSAP
-679 RGFVLLH
+679 HGFVLLH

-694 SWKAPK
+694 GWKAPK

-715 ERSEPDWREV
+715 DHSELDWHEV
-725 NARPLPRRVC
+725 NAQPIPQRVR
-735 TVGSLQQGHLYEF
+735 TVSSLQEGHLYEF
-748 RARAVNR
+748 RARAMNR

-780 PYDVRCSEVRDSSL
+780 PYDVRCTEVRDSSL

-803 LGAGPVTGYFIE
+803 LGAGPVTGYFID
-815 LCEEGSEQWEQI
+815 LCEEGSEEWKQI
-827 NKQPTGTTHM
+827 NKKPIATTHM
-837 KVCSCSSC
+837 KV
-845 PSAAPLGL
+845 
-853 TFIAGCGFLQVS
+853 S
-865 DLEPGKCYIF
+865 DLETGKCYIF

-881 KAGAGPPSLP
+881 KAGVGPPSLP

-899 KPGTNEIQ
+899 KPGTNEIE
-907 LGVDEEGFIYLAFE
+907 LGVDEEGFIYMAFE

-940 PDADRVQVEEKG
+940 PDADRVQIEEKG

-974 TDVDDEISASCT
+974 TDVDDDISASCT

-999 HEIRNPLIRLISGWN
+999 HEIRNPLIKLISGWN
-1014 MDVLEKGDVRLWL
+1014 IDVLEKGEVRLWL
-1027 EVEELSPN
+1027 EVEKLSPN
-1035 AELCLIFNAK
+1035 AELHLIFNDK
-1045 ELTSSPT
+1045 ELSSTPT

-1082 LRDGKAKNQ
+1082 LKDGKAKNQ

-1122 FVESLN
+1122 FIENLKWKVS
-1128 WEVLESCEVLLTCKA
+1128 ESCEVLLTCKA

-1152 QWFFKHEARA
+1152 QWFFNHKARA
-1162 GGRFDPQTG
+1162 GGGFDPQTG

-1180 SKADEGLYK
+1180 TKADEGLYK

-1271 TMNEIWLHILEPT
+1271 TMNQIWLHILDPT
-1284 EADKGKYS
+1284 EADKGKYT
-1292 LELFDGNSSH
+1292 LELFNGNSSH
-1302 RLSADLSGQG
+1302 KLSADLSGQG
-1312 ELSHAV
+1312 ELKK
-1318 AEELKSCVCS
+1318 LKGWICS

-1387 VVTITIEK
+1387 MVTITIEK